1 LPSSTSGSGMD
12 DRRLR
17 LAVDARELLGQRTG
31 VGRYLTELLDVW
43 QADPGWP
50 HRVTLVVPAPPPA
63 DLTTRYSR
71 AAWEVE
77 PAGTAGTWWEQAR
90 LPRAVRRLGADVL
103 FCPAYTGPLRLSC
116 PMVITI
122 HDLSYFAH
130 PEWFSWR
137 EGTRRRWLTRAA
149 AGRAAAILTDAD
161 VTAAEIVERLDVSR
175 ARVQAVP
182 LGAPAPSRQGAARRE
197 PIVLYVGSLF
207 ERRRLPDLVQAFAAI
222 AVDHPAAR
230 LVLVGQDRS
239 RRGIDPIALAGRH
252 GIATRVEWHPYLPEA
267 DLAALYA
274 RARVFAFLSEYE
286 GFGLTPLEA
295 MAAGVPPVVLDT
307 PIAREVYGEAATYVT
322 ADSRAIA
329 DAVGHLLGDD
339 GRHAELSAKARRRA
353 GAMSWVETARVT
365 RTVIEK
371 AARP

>member
-1 LPSSTSGSGMD
+1 MG
-12 DRRLR
+12 DRQLHV
-17 LAVDARELLGQRTG
+17 AVDARELLGQRTG
-31 VGRYLTELLDVW
+31 VGRYLSEVLDVW

-50 HRVTLVVPAPPPA
+50 HHVTLIVPAPPPA
-63 DLTTRYSR
+63 DLTARYPH

-77 PAGTAGTWWEQAR
+77 PAGAAGTWWEQVR
-90 LPRAVRRLGADVL
+90 LPRAVRRVGAEVL
-103 FCPAYTGPLRLSC
+103 FAPAYTGPLRLAC
-116 PMVITI
+116 PMVLTI

-149 AGRAAAILTDAD
+149 ARRATAILTDAH
-161 VTAAEIVERLDVSR
+161 VAAAEIVERLGVPR
-175 ARVQAVP
+175 GRVHAVP
-182 LGAPAPSRQGAARRE
+182 LGAPAPLKDDAIRRE
-197 PIVLYVGSLF
+197 PIVLFVGSLF
-207 ERRRLPDLVQAFAAI
+207 ERRRLPDLIEAFARTA
-222 AVDHPAAR
+222 ATHSAAR

-252 GIATRVEWHPYLPEA
+252 GVATRVDWHRYLPEA
-267 DLAALYA
+267 ELAALYA

-286 GFGLTPLEA
+286 GFGLTPVEA

-322 ADSRAIA
+322 ADPHAIA
-329 DAVGHLLGDD
+329 DALGRLLADD
-339 GRHAELSAKARRRA
+339 GLHAELSARGRRRV
-353 GAMSWVETARVT
+353 GTMSWIETARAT
-365 RTVIEK
+365 RTLIER

>member
-1 LPSSTSGSGMD
+1 MA
-12 DRRLR
+12 DRRLHI
-17 LAVDARELLGQRTG
+17 AVDARELLGHRTG
-31 VGRYLTELLDVW
+31 VGRYLSEVLDVW

-50 HRVTLVVPAPPPA
+50 HRVTLIVPQHPPA
-63 DLTTRYSR
+63 DLRARYPR
-71 AAWEVE
+71 TGWEIE
-77 PAGTAGTWWEQAR
+77 PAPTGGTWWEQAR
-90 LPRAVRRLGADVL
+90 LPRAVRRLAADVL
-103 FCPAYTGPLRLSC
+103 FAPAYTGPIGLSC
-116 PMVITI
+116 PTVLTI

-149 AGRAAAILTDAD
+149 ARRAAAILTVSHVA
-161 VTAAEIVERLDVSR
+161 AAEIVERLGVPR
-175 ARVQAVP
+175 ARVHAVHS
-182 LGAPAPSRQGAARRE
+182 GAPAASPDDAGPRE

-207 ERRRLPDLVQAFAAI
+207 ERRRIPDLVEAFAHVAAGHT
-222 AVDHPAAR
+222 AVR

-252 GIATRVEWHPYLPEA
+252 GIATRVEWHRYLSEA
-267 DLAALYA
+267 ELTALYA

-286 GFGLTPLEA
+286 GFGLTPVEA

-307 PIAREVYGEAATYVT
+307 PVAREVYREGATYVA

-329 DAVGHLLGDD
+329 EALGRLLEDD
-339 GRHAELSAKARRRA
+339 RLHAALSAKGRRRV
-353 GAMSWVETARVT
+353 GAMSWIETGRAT
-365 RTVIEK
+365 RTVIEG